1 MDIEADVVVVGCGI
15 AGLSA
20 AVSAQ
25 QAGAKVALLERAPKD
40 QRGGNTRYTESF
52 WRMKSENEVSEDF
65 ISHFAEN
72 SGNYLD
78 PEITKDAVRDF
89 SDWPSILKTLNFTDP
104 NLISSFADAAGP
116 TLNWLKTF
124 GVSFD
129 FLPNYFISESTTRI
143 APIGG
148 GRALLEA
155 LAEYAESVPDAISIH
170 YQTTAKSIA
179 LDDNGAVRGLEAV
192 NMNNRPLRIKAKSV
206 ILACGG
212 LRVTQKC

>member
-1 MDIEADVVVVGCGI
+1 MDIEADIVVVGCGI

-40 QRGGNTRYTESF
+40 QRGGNTRYTRSF

-89 SDWPSILKTLNFTDP
+89 RIGHPSSRPSISQTQT
-104 NLISSFADAAGP
+104 SSR
-116 TLNWLKTF
+116 
-124 GVSFD
+124 VS
-129 FLPNYFISESTTRI
+129 LMPR
-143 APIGG
+143 
-148 GRALLEA
+148 GRL
-155 LAEYAESVPDAISIH
+155 
-170 YQTTAKSIA
+170 
-179 LDDNGAVRGLEAV
+179 
-192 NMNNRPLRIKAKSV
+192 
-206 ILACGG
+206 
-212 LRVTQKC
+212 